1 MVAMRAPLLL
11 NLALSIP
18 LLLSRSNQSAIR
30 KRLNKKKEINRSSF
44 CLEMTREHDTSGHGG
59 AQTTQWSSGPNS
71 FAPGP
76 PRKHASKRSKAHIGI
91 QGQPGN
97 SAGYEEDR
105 IIPQSGTG
113 TTGQRK
119 LGQRMSEGFH
129 QRHHCYSGDM
139 QDGVFHLAYA
149 TQRLNNSERVEEIDS
164 SHPGD
169 PNSPNNPS
177 YSPSRYS
184 GASPSSNIPGVS
196 PLQAPSDFTD
206 RPNHD
211 FNQNGIS
218 ISPGQI

>member
-1 MVAMRAPLLL
+1 
-11 NLALSIP
+11 
-18 LLLSRSNQSAIR
+18 
-30 KRLNKKKEINRSSF
+30 
-44 CLEMTREHDTSGHGG
+44 MTREHDSNGHGG

-105 IIPQSGTG
+105 IIPQSGT
-113 TTGQRK
+113 TGQRK

-129 QRHHCYSGDM
+129 QRHHCYRGDM
-139 QDGVFHLAYA
+139 QDGVFHLLDYS
-149 TQRLNNSERVEEIDS
+149 TQRLNNSEQVEEIDN

-218 ISPGQI
+218 ISPGKIYYKELLWNYPFKHRVPASNNWSSLDTRVTQWTPGTPVE